1 MRSRSIDLARRCG
14 PEDVEDEEE
23 KMRKPPMIIAWRA
36 VRRIL
41 AMSLIIAA
49 PTAAHA
55 LDKVKV
61 VIPQDSVFVL
71 NYMGARDAGVFKK
84 HGIDIDVDARPFA
97 GYVAGLPSKACMV
110 TTYSGI
116 SGVSKMNEGMDL
128 AVIGGGLTVIQD
140 VFVATKSPIKTVPEL
155 RGKRFG
161 VWSTG
166 AGAYKAVRAALIDG
180 YGLDVAK
187 DAKLVQVA
195 APALYKLAS
204 EGKFDAMVNVSS
216 FTIKAESE
224 PDKFRV
230 LFSPNEYWKKKTGY
244 PIVWSAPITAW
255 KSWINENPD
264 RAYRTARA
272 IEESF
277 RWLRDPKNF
286 DAAVK
291 KYGKLAG
298 VTTKAAADTYKKLLS
313 QKRVF
318 LANWTRKTAEAQWK
332 FLEMAKS
339 HGVIDK
345 VPPMD
350 KHAMLFEKN

>member
-1 MRSRSIDLARRCG
+1 
-14 PEDVEDEEE
+14 
-23 KMRKPPMIIAWRA
+23 MRKSSTTLAWRA
-36 VRRIL
+36 MRRML
-41 AMSLIIAA
+41 AVSLVIAA

-61 VIPQDSVFVL
+61 VIPQNSVFVL

-97 GYVAGLPSKACMV
+97 GFLAGLPSKAAMV
-110 TTYSGI
+110 GTYAGMEAI
-116 SGVSKMNEGMDL
+116 EKMNHGMDL
-128 AVIGGGLTVIQD
+128 VVIGGGLTVLQE
-140 VFVATKSPIKTVPEL
+140 VFVPKDSPVKTLADL

-166 AGAYKAVRAALIDG
+166 AGGYTAVRAAIIDAAG
-180 YGLDVAK
+180 IDIAK

-195 APALYKLAS
+195 APALYKMS
-204 EGKFDAMVNVSS
+204 EQGRFDAMLNVSS
-216 FTIKAESE
+216 FTMRAATE

-230 LFSPNEYWKKKTGY
+230 LFSANDYWKQKTGY
-244 PIVWSAPITAW
+244 PIVWAAPIVAW
-255 KSWINENPD
+255 RSWVEENPD

-277 RWLRDPKNF
+277 RWLRDPKNL
-286 DAAVK
+286 DATVK
-291 KYGKLAG
+291 KYGTLAG
-298 VTTKAAADTYKKLLS
+298 VHGKAVVEIYKKWLGD
-313 QKRVF
+313 KRIF
-318 LANWTRKTAEAQWK
+318 LAHWNRKIADAEWK

-339 HGVIDK
+339 HGILDK
-345 VPPMD
+345 VPPED